1 MGEDRLR
8 AIEEPLCLLASEAL
22 DRMVYRAK
30 RFLAWA
36 RKIRGED
43 LE

>member
-1 MGEDRLR
+1 MAEDRLR
-8 AIEEPLCLLASEAL
+8 AIEEPLPYLPSKAL
-22 DRMVYRAK
+22 HRMVYRAK

-36 RKIRGED
+36 RKIRGEN